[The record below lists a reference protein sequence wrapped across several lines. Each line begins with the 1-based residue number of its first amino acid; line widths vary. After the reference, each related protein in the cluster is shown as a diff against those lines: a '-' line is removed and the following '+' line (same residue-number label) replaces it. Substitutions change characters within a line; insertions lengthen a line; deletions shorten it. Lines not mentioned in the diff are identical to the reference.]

1 MSNFNNL
8 LDASVDL
15 GRAWADR
22 HTKRPAQPAVVLES
36 EYIKL
41 YETLKEIAAQRDLY
55 ADAVIPFF
63 GKVLVKEE
71 LRAHFHRLAKE
82 RGIVL

>member
-22 HTKRPAQPAVVLES
+22 HTKRPAQPAMVLES
-36 EYIKL
+36 EYLQLRELFKQVV
-41 YETLKEIAAQRDLY
+41 AQRDLY